1 MARFVVFLDV
11 MPRSGVADP
20 PGQAACSAL
29 LALGFAEVRDV
40 RIGRRIA
47 VELEAP
53 DERQAAQRVRA
64 MAEQLLANPVIEEFA
79 VSLPGCGRSAEP
91 GRRAEPA
98 AEGGSR

>member
-29 LALGFAEVRDV
+29 VALGFTEVRDV

-47 VELEAP
+47 VELEAS

-79 VSLPGCGRSAEP
+79 VSLPEVARPADSGQ
-91 GRRAEPA
+91 RAEPA
-98 AEGGSR
+98 AEGGYR